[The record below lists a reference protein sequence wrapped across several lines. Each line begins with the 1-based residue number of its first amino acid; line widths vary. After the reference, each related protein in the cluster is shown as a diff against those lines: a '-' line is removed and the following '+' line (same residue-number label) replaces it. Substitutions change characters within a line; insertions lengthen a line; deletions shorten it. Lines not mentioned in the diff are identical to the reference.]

1 MRARTA
7 GAPSRRAS
15 PLWIMVDTSNT
26 AVAKAS
32 YDRCCQ
38 APDFLQAFYD
48 NFLAA
53 CPQAAPLFAH
63 TDFERQNKLL
73 RHAVGLLLIFP
84 NQPAK
89 EPTLLSR
96 VAERHSRRDL
106 NIAPALYRPFIDS
119 LIDTVR
125 QFDPAFTPV
134 VEEAWRA
141 TVAPG
146 VAYMKAKH

>member
-1 MRARTA
+1 MADTA
-7 GAPSRRAS
+7 KP
-15 PLWIMVDTSNT
+15 

-32 YDRCCQ
+32 YDRCCE
-38 APDFLQAFYD
+38 APDFLPAFYR

-53 CPQAAPLFAH
+53 CPEAVPLFAD

-125 QFDPAFTPV
+125 QFDREFTPAV
-134 VEEAWRA
+134 GEAWRE

-146 VAYMKAKH
+146 VEYMKAKH

>member
-1 MRARTA
+1 
-7 GAPSRRAS
+7 
-15 PLWIMVDTSNT
+15 MVDKTKG

-38 APDFLQAFYD
+38 APDFLQTFYRK
-48 NFLAA
+48 FLAA
-53 CPQAAPLFAH
+53 CPEAVPLFAH

-73 RHAVGLLLIFP
+73 RHAIGLLLIFP

-125 QFDPAFTPV
+125 QFDREFTPA
-134 VEEAWRA
+134 VEEAWRE

-146 VAYMKAKH
+146 VEYMKAKH